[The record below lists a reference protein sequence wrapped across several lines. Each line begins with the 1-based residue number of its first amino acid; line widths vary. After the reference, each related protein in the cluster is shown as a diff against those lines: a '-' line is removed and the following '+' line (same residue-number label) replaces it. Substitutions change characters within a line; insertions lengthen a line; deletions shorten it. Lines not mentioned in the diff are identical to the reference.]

1 MNIPLGP
8 SFETITANLL
18 APKQLLRPPPED
30 PGPYEPDERENP
42 IEQQNT
48 RNAFERTCIAGA
60 IILVLAALVLML

>member
-30 PGPYEPDERENP
+30 PGPDERENR

-60 IILVLAALVLML
+60 IVLVLATLVLML